1 MSEMTA
7 GVAGVLPGA
16 PLVELEHACVTF
28 SGRRVLDDVS
38 LVVRAGEHLVIS
50 GGNGAGKSTLL
61 RVLRGEQWL
70 DQVRLP
76 DMGGKGGV
84 GSRGR
89 VVWHTAA
96 GAECSPLAGR
106 SMSALISAAGQE
118 AIVRQ
123 GWDLTG
129 EELVIGG
136 LTDTAFPSGR
146 RDPDQVAAVRSTA
159 SLLGADDLLSR
170 RVLALSQGQLR
181 LLLAARALV
190 RRAPLLLLDEVT
202 EGLDAQAGRRLLDAL
217 ERVAEVCTLVMTTH
231 RPETLPA
238 RIGRAARMAGGRLLP
253 CGSVEAPRETEAFS
267 ANDMDAEPALCR
279 VSAGAGVELS
289 HVTVYLEGT
298 PVLRDLDWTI
308 RPGENWAVTGGNGA
322 GKSTLLR
329 LLAGD
334 EYVALGGRIRYAF
347 PGRDQDLSAAAEPR
361 RLEDLRCAVRLVS
374 DLEQASYGYNV
385 TGEELVFSGIDNTI
399 GLYREP
405 TGPERAR
412 VAALLRLVG
421 AAGLA
426 DQRIRACST
435 GELRRLLLARA
446 LAGGP
451 DLLLLD
457 EPFSGLDAESR
468 QGFRT
473 LLEKLARRG
482 VQMVLVTHHPG
493 DIIPA
498 ITHTLHLE
506 NGRIAALTDERAG
519 VLPRLAG

>member
-1 MSEMTA
+1 MAEMTA
-7 GVAGVLPGA
+7 GVAGVSPGT

-28 SGRRVLDDVS
+28 AGRRALDDVS
-38 LVVRAGEHLVIS
+38 LVVRAGEHLVIG

-70 DQVRLP
+70 DQVRRA
-76 DMGGKGGV
+76 DTGGI

-96 GAECSPLAGR
+96 GAESSPLAGR

-118 AIVRQ
+118 AIVRR

-136 LTDTAFPSGR
+136 FTDTAFPGGG
-146 RDPDQVAAVRSTA
+146 RDPEQAAAVRSTA
-159 SLLGADDLLSR
+159 ALLGADDLLSR

-190 RRAPLLLLDEVT
+190 RRPPLLLLDEVT
-202 EGLDAQAGRRLLDAL
+202 EGLDVQAGRRLLDAL
-217 ERVAEVCTLVMTTH
+217 ERVADVCTLVMTTH

-238 RIGRAARMAGGRLLP
+238 RIGRVARMAAGRLLP
-253 CGSVEAPRETEAFS
+253 CGSGEAPRETDAVS
-267 ANDMDAEPALCR
+267 TGGADAEQALCR

-308 RPGENWAVTGGNGA
+308 RPGENWAVLGGNGA

-334 EYVALGGRIRYAF
+334 EYVAVGGRIRYSF
-347 PGRDQDLSAAAEPR
+347 PGRDEDRAVAGEPR
-361 RLEDLRCAVRLVS
+361 RLEDLRRAVHLVS

-405 TGPERAR
+405 TDAERAR

-421 AAGLA
+421 AERLA
-426 DQRIRACST
+426 ERRIRACSS

-446 LAGGP
+446 LAGDP

-468 QGFRT
+468 EGFRA
-473 LLEKLARRG
+473 LLEKLARQG

-498 ITHTLHLE
+498 ITRTLHLE
-506 NGRIAALTDERAG
+506 NGRIAALSGEQTS
-519 VLPRLAG
+519 

>member
-1 MSEMTA
+1 MAEEMTA
-7 GVAGVLPGA
+7 GVAASPGA
-16 PLVELEHACVTF
+16 PLVELEHAFVTL
-28 SGRRVLDDVS
+28 SGRRALDDVS

-61 RVLRGEQWL
+61 RVLRGDQWL
-70 DQVRLP
+70 DQVRHAA
-76 DMGGKGGV
+76 GGGV
-84 GSRGR
+84 GSHGR
-89 VVWHTAA
+89 VVWHTTA

-118 AIVRQ
+118 AIVRR

-136 LTDTAFPSGR
+136 FTDTTFPGGR
-146 RDPDQVAAVRSTA
+146 RDPEQVAAVRSTA
-159 SLLGADDLLSR
+159 DLLGANDLLPR
-170 RVLALSQGQLR
+170 RVLTLSQGQLR

-202 EGLDAQAGRRLLDAL
+202 EGLDVQAGRRLLDAL
-217 ERVAEVCTLVMTTH
+217 ERVADVCTLVMTTH

-238 RIGRAARMAGGRLLP
+238 RIGRVVRMAAGRVIP
-253 CGSVEAPRETEAFS
+253 CESAGAPHETEAVS
-267 ANDMDAEPALCR
+267 IGDMDAEPALRR

-289 HVTVYLEGT
+289 HVTVYLDGT

-308 RPGENWAVTGGNGA
+308 RPGENWAVIGGNGA

-334 EYVALGGRIRYAF
+334 EYVALGGCIRHSF
-347 PGRDQDLSAAAEPR
+347 PGRDQDRSVAAEPR
-361 RLEDLRCAVRLVS
+361 RLEDLRRAVHLVS

-399 GLYREP
+399 GLYRAP
-405 TGPERAR
+405 TDAERAR

-421 AAGLA
+421 AARLA
-426 DQRIRACST
+426 GRRIRACSS
-435 GELRRLLLARA
+435 GELRRLILARA
-446 LAGGP
+446 LAGEP

-457 EPFSGLDAESR
+457 EPFSGIDAESR
-468 QGFRT
+468 RGFRA
-473 LLEKLARRG
+473 LLDKLARTG
-482 VQMVLVTHHPG
+482 VQMVLVTHHP
-493 DIIPA
+493 DDVIPA
-498 ITHTLHLE
+498 ITHTIRLE
-506 NGRIAALTDERAG
+506 NGRITAMTGERTACF
-519 VLPRLAG
+519 PRNGR